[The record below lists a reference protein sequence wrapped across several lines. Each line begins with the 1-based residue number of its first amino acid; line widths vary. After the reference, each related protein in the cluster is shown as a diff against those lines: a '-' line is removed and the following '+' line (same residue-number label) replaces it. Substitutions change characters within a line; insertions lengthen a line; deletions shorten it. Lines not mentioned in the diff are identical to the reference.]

1 MGVQRVMGIETEYGI
16 SMPKAPHA
24 NPMVL
29 SGQVVTAYAQAQGVR
44 AARASWDYADEAP
57 LRDARGFDI
66 SRGVAHPSQLTD
78 EWGGDTDDPTL
89 ANVVLTNGARLYVD
103 HAHPE
108 YSSPE
113 VTTPRAGL
121 IWDRAG
127 EAIMADAVAR
137 LAASPP
143 GVNLYKNNTDGKG
156 ASYGTHENYLMRRST
171 PFAEI
176 VRHLTPFFV
185 ARQVICGSGRVG
197 LGVDSKR
204 PGYQIAQRSDFFEV
218 EVGLETTLKRP
229 IINTRD
235 EPHSV
240 ADKYRRLHVIIG
252 DANHC
257 DVAGLLKLGTTSL
270 VLELIEAGAMTDNLS
285 VRNPVAAL
293 QAISHD
299 PSLTTLIEL
308 HDGRK
313 LTAVQ
318 LLWRYHDLCH
328 ARLEATG
335 EGSERHTAEVMRW
348 WADVLAKLE
357 SDPMSAA
364 REVDWVA
371 KLQLLQA
378 YRERDAM
385 EWNDPR
391 LKAIDIQWSDVRPDK
406 GIFNKLRAGGRFTD
420 LVSEDEV
427 AAAVTKPPEDTRAYF
442 RGRCLERFGDDVV
455 AASWDSIILEVP
467 GRRTLHRIPMMEP
480 LRGTRE
486 AVGDIIDA
494 SPDVAALLEGL
505 TGDLD
510 RR

>member
-1 MGVQRVMGIETEYGI
+1 M
-16 SMPKAPHA
+16 
-24 NPMVL
+24 
-29 SGQVVTAYAQAQGVR
+29 
-44 AARASWDYADEAP
+44 
-57 LRDARGFDI
+57 
-66 SRGVAHPSQLTD
+66 
-78 EWGGDTDDPTL
+78 
-89 ANVVLTNGARLYVD
+89 
-103 HAHPE
+103 
-108 YSSPE
+108 
-113 VTTPRAGL
+113 
-121 IWDRAG
+121 
-127 EAIMADAVAR
+127 
-137 LAASPP
+137 
-143 GVNLYKNNTDGKG
+143 
-156 ASYGTHENYLMRRST
+156 
-171 PFAEI
+171 
-176 VRHLTPFFV
+176 
-185 ARQVICGSGRVG
+185 
-197 LGVDSKR
+197 
-204 PGYQIAQRSDFFEV
+204 
-218 EVGLETTLKRP
+218 ETTLKRP

-285 VRNPVAAL
+285 VRNPVATL

-299 PSLTTLIEL
+299 PTLSTLIEL
-308 HDGRK
+308 QDGRK

-335 EGSERHTAEVMRW
+335 EGGERHTAEVMRW

-378 YRERDAM
+378 YRDRDAM
-385 EWNDPR
+385 AWNDPR
-391 LKAIDIQWSDVRPDK
+391 LKAIDIQWSDVRSDK
-406 GIFNKLRAGGRFTD
+406 GIFNKLRAAGRFTE
-420 LVSEDEV
+420 LVSETEA

-494 SPDVAALLEGL
+494 SPDVAALLDGL
-505 TGDLD
+505 TADLD